1 MNQRVV
7 MLYTEDDEVHG
18 DLRYGC
24 DVKLLVDACDV
35 DGVYEVEEDS
45 DDDSDDEDGDGDGS
59 RKRKRDSEDEDDLF
73 KVFRKFKK
81 EYYHMGAFHGK
92 LSGCLM

>member
-7 MLYTEDDEVHG
+7 VLYTQDDEVQG

-35 DGVYEVEEDS
+35 DGVYEVE
-45 DDDSDDEDGDGDGS
+45 DDDSDSDSDEEDGDGDGS
-59 RKRKRDSEDEDDLF
+59 RKRKRDSENEDDPV
-73 KVFRKFKK
+73 KVFSKFKK
-81 EYYHMGAFHGK
+81 EYYHMGTF
-92 LSGCLM
+92 